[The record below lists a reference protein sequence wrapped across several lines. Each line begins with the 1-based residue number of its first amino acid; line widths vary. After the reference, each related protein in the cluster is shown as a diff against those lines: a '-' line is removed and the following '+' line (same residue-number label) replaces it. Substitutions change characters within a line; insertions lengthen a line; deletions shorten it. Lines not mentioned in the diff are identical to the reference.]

1 MNSEQP
7 RREPVADPR
16 TGLGKARETAR
27 NASSDIRRRLG
38 VFLSSDAFRLVRAG
52 GLGWVL
58 AGIGFAA
65 GLLLVITEFLH
76 ISYVTTITASCSDFA
91 DPKLRDS
98 CLTIGHES
106 HHWGFVVLGLFVM
119 VMTFGAV
126 VGGSRPAAVAL
137 LVAGVVGLG
146 ITLLHDLPN
155 TTKKGEIGVA
165 FARAKAHKGA
175 GFWVELVASALAIG
189 AGAFIVV
196 RRPEPLGPKLRLARG
211 GGEQAPEAGEPASA

>member
-1 MNSEQP
+1 M
-7 RREPVADPR
+7 ADPR

-65 GLLLVITEFLH
+65 GLLLVITDFLH

-119 VMTFGAV
+119 VMTFGAA

-211 GGEQAPEAGEPASA
+211 GGETAPEAGEPASA

>member
-1 MNSEQP
+1 
-7 RREPVADPR
+7 VADPR

-65 GLLLVITEFLH
+65 GLLLVITDFLH

-155 TTKKGEIGVA
+155 TAKKGEIGVA

-211 GGEQAPEAGEPASA
+211 GGEAAPEAGEPASA

>member
-1 MNSEQP
+1 MSFEQP
-7 RREPVADPR
+7 GREPVADPR
-16 TGLGKARETAR
+16 ASLGRTRETAR
-27 NASSDIRRRLG
+27 NASSEIRRRLG

-52 GLGWVL
+52 GLGWVT
-58 AGIGFAA
+58 AGVGFVA

-76 ISYVTTITASCSDFA
+76 ISYITTITASCSDFA

-98 CLTIGHES
+98 CLTVGHES

-119 VMTFGAV
+119 LMTFGAV

-211 GGEQAPEAGEPASA
+211 GGEAAPEAGEPASA

>member
-1 MNSEQP
+1 
-7 RREPVADPR
+7 VADPR
-16 TGLGKARETAR
+16 AGLGRARETAR
-27 NASSDIRRRLG
+27 NASSEIRRRLG
-38 VFLSSDAFRLVRAG
+38 VFLSSDRFRLVRAG
-52 GLGWVL
+52 GLGWVI
-58 AGIGFAA
+58 AGVGFVA

-76 ISYVTTITASCSDFA
+76 ISYITTITASCSDFA
-91 DPKLRDS
+91 DPKVRDS
-98 CLTIGHES
+98 CLTVGHES

-126 VGGSRPAAVAL
+126 VGGSRPAAIAL

-189 AGAFIVV
+189 AGGFIVV
-196 RRPEPLGPKLRLARG
+196 RRPEPLGPRLRLARG
-211 GGEQAPEAGEPASA
+211 GGEAAPHEPASA

>member
-1 MNSEQP
+1 M
-7 RREPVADPR
+7 ADPR

-137 LVAGVVGLG
+137 LVGGVVGLG

-155 TTKKGEIGVA
+155 ATKKGEIGVA

-211 GGEQAPEAGEPASA
+211 GGETAPEAGEPASA

>member
-1 MNSEQP
+1 M
-7 RREPVADPR
+7 ADPR
-16 TGLGKARETAR
+16 ASLGRTRETAR
-27 NASSDIRRRLG
+27 NASSEIRRRLG

-52 GLGWVL
+52 GLGWVT
-58 AGIGFAA
+58 AGVGFVA

-76 ISYVTTITASCSDFA
+76 ISYITTITASCSDFA

-98 CLTIGHES
+98 CLTVGHES

-119 VMTFGAV
+119 LMTFGAV
-126 VGGSRPAAVAL
+126 VGGSRPAALAL

-189 AGAFIVV
+189 AGAFIIV
-196 RRPEPLGPKLRLARG
+196 RRPEPLGPRLRLARG
-211 GGEQAPEAGEPASA
+211 GGEAAPPEAGEPASA

>member
-1 MNSEQP
+1 M
-7 RREPVADPR
+7 ADPR

-65 GLLLVITEFLH
+65 GLLLVITDFLH

-119 VMTFGAV
+119 VMTFGAA

-211 GGEQAPEAGEPASA
+211 GGEAAPEAGEPASA